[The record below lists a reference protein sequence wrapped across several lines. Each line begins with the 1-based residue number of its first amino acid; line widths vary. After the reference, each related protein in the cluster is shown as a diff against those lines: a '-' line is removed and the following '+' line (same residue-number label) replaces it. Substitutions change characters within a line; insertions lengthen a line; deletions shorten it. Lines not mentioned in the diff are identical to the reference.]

1 MTLFRPLAAILNFA
15 KTCKQTAVYQKLS
28 KIKKFPRYFLHLM
41 RCLTVR
47 TIKIFEVPSPAH
59 SLMHQQLIIYL
70 SFIFARK
77 WKRFQWNF
85 GQVDVFQRS
94 NSKFKQI
101 WDSCG
106 DLVCQ
111 EVFEVFEGTSDSPKV
126 MNIEWKVA
134 FVPNN
139 YLLHIPVYVFWKG
152 KQISKQNLDICTS
165 IIGVCAVT

>member
-1 MTLFRPLAAILNFA
+1 
-15 KTCKQTAVYQKLS
+15 
-28 KIKKFPRYFLHLM
+28 M
-41 RCLTVR
+41 RCLTVG

-139 YLLHIPVYVFWKG
+139 YLLQHSSVCILEG
-152 KQISKQNLDICTS
+152 KTDFKTEFGYTYFYNRRLRSDLKNGKRSANNEMKNFKQWYFLTIY
-165 IIGVCAVT
+165 

>member
-1 MTLFRPLAAILNFA
+1 
-15 KTCKQTAVYQKLS
+15 
-28 KIKKFPRYFLHLM
+28 M
-41 RCLTVR
+41 RCLTVG
-47 TIKIFEVPSPAH
+47 TIKIFEMPSLAH

-139 YLLHIPVYVFWKG
+139 YLLHSSVCILEG
-152 KQISKQNLDICTS
+152 KTDFKTEFGYTS